1 MTTGAV
7 TRAAIVESL
16 AAAVYPSFAM
26 LAGMQL
32 DVFTPLASG
41 PLKAEQIA
49 QAIGVGVLKLKPLLY
64 ALVAAGLLVMEDE
77 LFANSPEASQFLVQG
92 RPLYIG
98 MRQHAYLRRW
108 RSMLQVGECVRTGS
122 PQGRLNY
129 ATMSKDELES
139 FYRGTYTEAAATGH
153 YLLEHRDFSRFRRL
167 ADVGG
172 GSGGLAI
179 TIAQALPGLEATVV
193 DLPTTIPITRR
204 HVEGAGMADRV
215 RVQAADVV
223 NAALPGTYDA
233 AILRGLLIV
242 LTPDQ
247 GRRVV
252 QNVSRGLEPGGTI
265 FIVGWILDD
274 SRVSPP
280 EIVAYNLHFINSLD
294 EGQLY
299 TEGELRGWL
308 AEAGFVDAERERVTQ
323 ADGTGFIV
331 ARKPA

>member
-1 MTTGAV
+1 MTRGAV
-7 TRAAIVESL
+7 PRAETVELL

-49 QAIGVGVLKLKPLLY
+49 QAIDVGVVKLKPLLY
-64 ALVAAGLLVMEDE
+64 ALVAAGLLVMKDE
-77 LFANSPEASQFLVQG
+77 LFSNTPEATQFLVQG
-92 RPLYIG
+92 QPLYIG

-108 RSMLQVGECVRTGS
+108 RSMLQVGDCIRTGS

-129 ATMSKDELES
+129 GTMTREELES
-139 FYRGTYTEAAATGH
+139 FYRGTYTEAAATGR
-153 YLLEHRDFSRFRRL
+153 YLLEHWDFSRYRRL

-179 TIAQALPGLEATVV
+179 TIAQAFPGLDATVV

-204 HVEGAGMADRV
+204 HLEGAGMADRV
-215 RVQAADVV
+215 YVQAADVV
-223 NAALPGTYDA
+223 STALPGTYDA

-247 GRRVV
+247 ARRAV
-252 QNVSRGLEPGGTI
+252 QNVSRGLEPGGTV

-299 TEGELRGWL
+299 TEGELRDWL
-308 AEAGFVDAERERVTQ
+308 AEAGFVDAQRARVTR

-331 ARKPA
+331 AQKPA

>member
-1 MTTGAV
+1 MATGAV
-7 TRAAIVESL
+7 LRAETVELL
-16 AAAVYPSFAM
+16 AAAIYPSFAM

-32 DVFTPLASG
+32 DVFTPLAGG
-41 PLKAEQIA
+41 PLTAEQIA
-49 QAIGVGVLKLKPLLY
+49 QAIGVGVGKLKPLLY
-64 ALVAAGLLVMEDE
+64 ALVAAGLLATKDE
-77 LFANSPEASQFLVQG
+77 LFSNSPEASQFLVQG
-92 RPLYIG
+92 RPFYIG
-98 MRQHAYLRRW
+98 MRHHAYLRRW
-108 RSMLQVGECVRTGS
+108 RSMLQVGECIRTGS

-139 FYRGTYTEAAATGH
+139 FYRGTYTEAAATGR
-153 YLLEHRDFSRFRRL
+153 YLLAHRDFSRYRRL

-179 TIAQALPGLEATVV
+179 TIAQAHPDLQATVV
-193 DLPTTIPITRR
+193 DLPATIPITWR
-204 HVEGAGMADRV
+204 HVEDAGMADRV

-223 NAALPGTYDA
+223 NGALPGPYDA

-247 GRRVV
+247 ARRAV

-274 SRVSPP
+274 SRVSPS
-280 EIVAYNLHFINSLD
+280 EVVAYNLHFINSLD

-308 AEAGFVDAERERVTQ
+308 AEAGFVDAERERVTRS
-323 ADGTGFIV
+323 DGTGFIV